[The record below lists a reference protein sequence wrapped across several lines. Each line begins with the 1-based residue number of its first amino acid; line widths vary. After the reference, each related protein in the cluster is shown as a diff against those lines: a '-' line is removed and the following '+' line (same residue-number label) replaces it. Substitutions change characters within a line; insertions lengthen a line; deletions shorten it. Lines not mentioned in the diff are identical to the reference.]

1 VLGAHALYFNLK
13 TMENHEIPNHK
24 LSESFIR
31 MQKLAGLITEQEY
44 TSLYKEIDL
53 MNLSNSISEKCKL
66 IKQSIKDQGYDI

>member
-1 VLGAHALYFNLK
+1 
-13 TMENHEIPNHK
+13 MENHEIPNHK

>member
-1 VLGAHALYFNLK
+1 
-13 TMENHEIPNHK
+13 MENQKTPNHQ

-44 TSLYKEIDL
+44 KSLSKEIDL